1 MKRKKVLLIIGIIC
15 ILSGWIQ
22 AQDIPFE
29 KSYFKDRKDE
39 LKMALEEIRKG
50 DEYFAQGPALYKMA
64 LNHYL
69 NANKVNPNNS
79 LLNYK
84 IGVCYLS
91 STYRVK
97 ALEYLEK
104 AKSLNPAVAPD
115 IDYYLGMAYHLKMEW
130 DKAIELYKKYKLVC
144 KDPVKLADTD
154 KKIQECNYGKEYVK
168 NPVRV
173 FIDNL
178 GPEINTNYPEYG
190 PVISTDESVLIF
202 TSRRP
207 TTTGGRMDEALGE
220 YFEDLYISYKV
231 DGKWKPAEN
240 MGKPVNS
247 EEHDATV
254 AVSPDG
260 MKLII
265 YNDDKGDGNLY
276 ECRRLPTGWSKPER
290 MDYGTINTKAHESSA
305 SYSADQKTLYFV
317 STREGGMGGRDIWM
331 SQYDEKK
338 KKWGEPVNLGPNINT
353 KYNEESVLIHPD
365 GVTLYFSS
373 QGHTSMGGYDIFK
386 AEKKDGVWQKPENLG
401 YPINT
406 PDDDVFFV
414 INASG
419 RRGYYSSF
427 KPDGYGEKD
436 LYMITFLG
444 PEKPVMLQTEDNL
457 MASKTAPVKE
467 KIIEK
472 PVEITTRKLTLLK
485 GFIKDQRTLKPV
497 SAEIEL
503 VDIEDNKLLATFNND
518 AATGKYLVTLPSGN
532 NYGIAVKAPGYLF
545 HSENFNLPEEA
556 AFREVNKDIYLQPLE
571 VGSKVVLKNIFYDYN
586 KATLRPE
593 SINELDRV
601 VELLKNN
608 PTLKVEMSAHTD
620 TRGSDAYNMK
630 LSEQRAQS
638 CVDYLIS
645 KGISADRLVAKGY
658 GETQVVITDAEIAKL
673 KTEEEKEEAHQQNRR
688 TEIKVIAK

>member
-1 MKRKKVLLIIGIIC
+1 MKNIIGLLVC
-15 ILSGWIQ
+15 AGLFFYVETLWS
-22 AQDIPFE
+22 QDIPFE
-29 KSYFKDRKDE
+29 KAYFKDRKDE
-39 LKMALEEIRKG
+39 FKMAVDELKKG
-50 DEYFAQGPALYKMA
+50 DEFFAQGPTLYKLA

-69 NANKVNPNNS
+69 KANEVNPNNS
-79 LLNYK
+79 TLNYK
-84 IGVCYLS
+84 IGVCYLF
-91 STYRVK
+91 STFRTK
-97 ALEYLEK
+97 SLEYLEK
-104 AKSLNPAVAPD
+104 AKQLNPNVAED
-115 IDYYLGMAYHLKMEW
+115 IDFYLGMSYHLKMEW
-130 DKAIELYKKYKLVC
+130 DKAIEHYKKYKLVS
-144 KDPVKLADTD
+144 KDPKMLAAVD

-168 NPVRV
+168 NPERV

-178 GPEINTNYPEYG
+178 GSSINTNYPEYG
-190 PVISTDESVLIF
+190 PVISTDESVMIF

-207 TTTGGRMDEALGE
+207 NTTGGKMDENLGE

-231 DGKWKPAEN
+231 DGKWASAQN
-240 MGKPVNS
+240 MGKPVNT

-254 AVSPDG
+254 ALSPDG

-276 ECRRLPTGWSKPER
+276 ECKRTPEGWSKPER
-290 MDYGTINTKAHESSA
+290 MDYGTINTKYHESSA

-317 STREGGMGGRDIWM
+317 SNREGGFGGRDIWM
-331 SQYDEKK
+331 SKYDEKK
-338 KKWGEPVNLGPNINT
+338 KKWGEPINLGPNINT
-353 KYNEESVLIHPD
+353 KYDEESVLIHPD

-386 AEKKDGVWQKPENLG
+386 SELKNGVWQKPQNLG

-419 RRGYYSSF
+419 RRGYYASF

-436 LYMITFLG
+436 IYMITFLG
-444 PEKPVMLQTEDNL
+444 PEKPVMIQTEDNL
-457 MASKTAPVKE
+457 IASKTAPVKE

-485 GFIKDQRTLKPV
+485 GYIKDQKTMKPV
-497 SAEIEL
+497 LAEIEL
-503 VDIEDNKLLATFNND
+503 IDIDDNVSLATFNND
-518 AATGKYLVTLPSGN
+518 ASTGKYLVTLPSGN
-532 NYGIAVKAPGYLF
+532 NYGIAVKSKGYLF
-545 HSENFNLPEEA
+545 HSENFNIPEET
-556 AFREVNKDIYLQPLE
+556 AFREINKDIYLQPLE
-571 VGSKVVLKNIFYDYN
+571 PGSKVILKNIFYDYN

-593 SINELDRV
+593 SMSELDRV

-608 PTLKVEMSAHTD
+608 PTLKVELSAHTD
-620 TRGSDAYNMK
+620 SRGSDAYNQK

-645 KGISADRLVAKGY
+645 KGIDPSRVVAKGY
-658 GETQVVITDAEIAKL
+658 GETQPVITDAEINKL

-688 TEIKVIAK
+688 TEIKVIAI